1 MSEPDPH
8 KFRNAL
14 GQFATG
20 VTIVTTLDGE
30 DKPVGVTASSFNS
43 VSLDPPLVLWSL
55 AKTAKSMPAYK
66 TSGGFNVHVLASH
79 QSDLSNQFARPSDDK
94 FAGVDWAP
102 CEKGFPLLPEFAAL
116 FRCKTHFQYEGG
128 DHIIF
133 VGEVIDYQTHDF
145 PVLVFHGGRYADAKQ
160 KLSPADP
167 MEPGV
172 DLDSGQFTD
181 DFLLYLLSR
190 AHFQTSYPTR
200 KACSKLGMSEPEYFC
215 LSVLSMSEGLTEG
228 QITDRLE
235 HTGHS
240 PDADI
245 FARLYRK
252 GWVTEDSGVVHIND
266 KGRETFITLLA
277 HSKALE
283 EQLLKHFTDDE
294 LEGASRF
301 LKKLIDITGSD
312 IPELW

>member
-1 MSEPDPH
+1 MSEPNPH

-20 VTIVTTLDGE
+20 VTIVTTIDAEG
-30 DKPVGVTASSFNS
+30 KPVGVTASSFNS

-55 AKTAKSMPAYK
+55 AKTAHSMPAYQN
-66 TSGGFNVHVLASH
+66 SGGFNVHVLTSH
-79 QSDLSNQFARPSDDK
+79 QSDLSNQFARSSDDK
-94 FAGVDWAP
+94 FEGVDWSP
-102 CEKGFPLLPEFAAL
+102 CAQGFPLLAEYAAL
-116 FRCKTHFQYEGG
+116 FLCKTHFQYEGG

-133 VGEVIDYQTHDF
+133 VGEVINYQSHDL

-160 KLSPADP
+160 KAGPAEP
-167 MEPGV
+167 QEPGI
-172 DLDSGQFTD
+172 DLNSGQFSD

-200 KACSKLGMSEPEYFC
+200 KACRAIGMSEPEYIC
-215 LSVLSMSEGLTEG
+215 LSLLAMSGSLSERE
-228 QITDRLE
+228 IVNRLE
-235 HTGHS
+235 HTGHH
-240 PDADI
+240 PDAEI
-245 FARLYRK
+245 FARLLRK
-252 GWVTEDSGVVHIND
+252 GWVEPDGNNIHISDS
-266 KGRETFITLLA
+266 GRETFIKLLA

-294 LEGASRF
+294 LAGASAF

>member
-1 MSEPDPH
+1 MSEPDSH
-8 KFRNAL
+8 AFRNAL

-20 VTIVTTLDGE
+20 VTIVTTLDA
-30 DKPVGVTASSFNS
+30 KQNPVGVTASSFNS
-43 VSLDPPLVLWSL
+43 VSLDPPLILWSL
-55 AKTAKSMPAYK
+55 AKTAKSLPAYQ

-79 QSDLSNQFARPSDDK
+79 QSDLSNQFARQSDDK
-94 FAGVDWAP
+94 FEGVDWTP
-102 CEKGFPLLPEFAAL
+102 CDKDFPLLPEYAAL

-133 VGEVIDYQTHDF
+133 VGEVIDYQKHDF

-160 KLSPADP
+160 KTAPAEP
-167 MEPGV
+167 AEPGI
-172 DLDSGQFTD
+172 DLTNGQFTD

-200 KACSKLGMSEPEYFC
+200 KACQKLGMSEPEYFC
-215 LSVLSMSEGLTEG
+215 LSLLSMSGALTEDD
-228 QITDRLE
+228 ITYRLE

-245 FARLYRK
+245 FARLHRK
-252 GWVTEDSGVVHIND
+252 GWTETQDDGIHISD
-266 KGRETFITLLA
+266 AGRETFIALLA

-294 LEGASRF
+294 LEGASAF
-301 LKKLIDITGSD
+301 LKKLINITGSD

>member
-1 MSEPDPH
+1 MSEPNPH
-8 KFRNAL
+8 EFRNAL

-20 VTIVTTLDGE
+20 VTIVTTTDGE
-30 DKPVGVTASSFNS
+30 ANPVGVTASSFNS
-43 VSLDPPLVLWSL
+43 VSLDPPLILWSL
-55 AKTAKSMPAYK
+55 AKTAHSMPAYQS
-66 TSGGFNVHVLASH
+66 SGGFNVHVLASH

-94 FAGVDWAP
+94 FAGVEWSH
-102 CEKGFPLLPEFAAL
+102 CEQGFPLLPEFAAL

-133 VGEVIDYQTHDF
+133 VGEVIDYQSHDF

-160 KLSPADP
+160 KTAPAEP
-167 MEPGV
+167 MDPGV
-172 DLDSGQFTD
+172 DLDSGQFSN

-200 KACSKLGMSEPEYFC
+200 KACAKIGMSEPEYFC
-215 LSVLSMSEGLTEG
+215 LSLLAMSDTLPEDE
-228 QITDRLE
+228 IVNRLE
-235 HTGHS
+235 HTGHH
-240 PDADI
+240 PDAEI
-245 FARLYRK
+245 FARLLRK
-252 GWVTEDSGVVHIND
+252 GWIRREGDDVHISD
-266 KGRETFITLLA
+266 SGRETFIKLLA

-294 LEGASRF
+294 LAGASTF
-301 LKKLIDITGSD
+301 LKKLISITGSD

>member
-1 MSEPDPH
+1 MSEPNPH
-8 KFRNAL
+8 EFRNAL

-20 VTIVTTLDGE
+20 VTIVTTAD
-30 DKPVGVTASSFNS
+30 DQNKPVGVTASSFNS

-55 AKTAKSMPAYK
+55 AKTAHSMPAYQN
-66 TSGGFNVHVLASH
+66 SGGFNVHVLASH

-94 FAGVDWAP
+94 FAGVKWSA
-102 CEKGFPLLPEFAAL
+102 CEQGFPLLNEYAAL

-133 VGEVIDYQTHDF
+133 VGEVIDYQSHDL
-145 PVLVFHGGRYADAKQ
+145 PVLVFHGGRYAEAKQ
-160 KLSPADP
+160 KAAPAAP
-167 MEPGV
+167 HELGI
-172 DLDSGQFTD
+172 DLGSGQFSD

-200 KACSKLGMSEPEYFC
+200 KACYDLGMSEPEYFC
-215 LSVLSMSEGLTEG
+215 LSLLSMTGALTEVD
-228 QITDRLE
+228 IISRLE
-235 HTGHS
+235 HTGHH
-240 PDADI
+240 PDAEI
-245 FARLYRK
+245 FARLLRK
-252 GWVTEDSGVVHIND
+252 NWVERDAHHVQISD
-266 KGRETFITLLA
+266 EGRQTFIKLLA

-294 LEGASRF
+294 LAGASKF

>member
-1 MSEPDPH
+1 MSEPDPYE
-8 KFRNAL
+8 FRNAL

-20 VTIVTTLDGE
+20 VTIVTTMDSNGT
-30 DKPVGVTASSFNS
+30 PVGVTASSFNS

-55 AKTAKSMPAYK
+55 AKTASSMPTYK
-66 TSGGFNVHVLASH
+66 KSGGFNVHVLASH
-79 QSDLSNQFARPSDDK
+79 QSDLSNQFAQQTEDK
-94 FAGVDWAP
+94 FEDVKWSP
-102 CEKGFPLLPEFAAL
+102 CEKGFPILPEYAAL

-133 VGEVIDYQTHDF
+133 VGEVIDYQTHDV

-160 KLSPADP
+160 KLEPANP
-167 MEPGV
+167 MQPKV
-172 DLDSGQFTD
+172 DLESGQFTD
-181 DFLLYLLSR
+181 DFLLHLLSR

-200 KACSKLGMSEPEYFC
+200 KACGALGISEPEYFC
-215 LSVLSMSEGLTEG
+215 LSVLSMSEGLSED
-228 QITDRLE
+228 QITYRLE

-245 FARLYRK
+245 FARLFRK
-252 GWVTEDSGVVHIND
+252 GWVKTDSNQIHISDSG
-266 KGRETFITLLA
+266 REVFIQILV

-294 LEGASRF
+294 LDGASRF

>member
-1 MSEPDPH
+1 MSMADPH
-8 KFRNAL
+8 AFRNAL

-20 VTIVTTLDGE
+20 VTIVTTTDG
-30 DKPVGVTASSFNS
+30 KKNPVGVTASSFNS
-43 VSLDPPLVLWSL
+43 VSLDPPLILWSL
-55 AKTAKSMPAYK
+55 AKTAQSMPAYE

-79 QSDLSNQFARPSDDK
+79 QSDLSNQFARSSGNK
-94 FAGVDWAP
+94 FEGVAYESCDQ
-102 CEKGFPLLPEFAAL
+102 GFPLLPEFAAL

-133 VGEVIDYQTHDF
+133 VGEVIDYVSHDL
-145 PVLVFHGGRYADAKQ
+145 PVLVFHGGRYADAK
-160 KLSPADP
+160 KKTAPAAP
-167 MEPGV
+167 QEPGV
-172 DLDSGQFTD
+172 NLDSGQFTN

-200 KACSKLGMSEPEYFC
+200 KACTDLGMAEPEYFC
-215 LSVLSMSEGLTEG
+215 LSLLAMSDALTETE
-228 QITDRLE
+228 IVSRLE
-235 HTGHS
+235 HTGHH

-245 FARLYRK
+245 FARLRRK
-252 GWVTEDSGVVHIND
+252 GWITGPASRVGISDA
-266 KGRETFITLLA
+266 GREIFISLLA

-294 LEGASRF
+294 LEGASAF
-301 LKKLIDITGSD
+301 LKKLITITGSD

>member
-1 MSEPDPH
+1 MSEPNPH

-20 VTIVTTLDGE
+20 VTIVTTIDAEG
-30 DKPVGVTASSFNS
+30 KPVGVTASSFNS

-55 AKTAKSMPAYK
+55 AKTAHSMPAYQN
-66 TSGGFNVHVLASH
+66 SGGFNVHVLASH
-79 QSDLSNQFARPSDDK
+79 QSDLSNQFARSSDDK
-94 FAGVDWAP
+94 FEGVDWSP
-102 CEKGFPLLPEFAAL
+102 CAQGFPLLTEYAAL

-133 VGEVIDYQTHDF
+133 VGEVIDYQSHDL

-160 KLSPADP
+160 KAHPTEP
-167 MEPGV
+167 QEPGI
-172 DLDSGQFTD
+172 DLNSGQFSD

-190 AHFQTSYPTR
+190 AHFQSSYPTR
-200 KACSKLGMSEPEYFC
+200 KACRAIGMSEPEYFC
-215 LSVLSMSEGLTEG
+215 LSLLAMSGSLSESE
-228 QITDRLE
+228 IVNRLE
-235 HTGHS
+235 HTGHH
-240 PDADI
+240 PDAEI
-245 FARLYRK
+245 FARLLRK
-252 GWVTEDSGVVHIND
+252 GWVEPDGNNIHISDS
-266 KGRETFITLLA
+266 GRETFIKLLA

-294 LEGASRF
+294 LAGASAF

>member
-1 MSEPDPH
+1 MSEPNPH
-8 KFRNAL
+8 EFRNAL

-20 VTIVTTLDGE
+20 VTIVTTIDRE
-30 DKPVGVTASSFNS
+30 EKPVGVTASSFNS

-55 AKTAKSMPAYK
+55 AKTANSMPAYQN
-66 TSGGFNVHVLASH
+66 SGGFNVHVLASH
-79 QSDLSNQFARPSDDK
+79 QSDLSNQFARTSNNK
-94 FAGVDWAP
+94 FEGVGWSS
-102 CEKGFPLLPEFAAL
+102 CGQGFPLLPEYAAL

-145 PVLVFHGGRYADAKQ
+145 PVLVFHGGAYADAKQ
-160 KLSPADP
+160 KTAPAAP
-167 MEPGV
+167 HEGGV
-172 DLDSGQFTD
+172 DLNSGQFSD

-200 KACSKLGMSEPEYFC
+200 KACYDLGMSEPEYFC
-215 LSVLSMSEGLTEG
+215 LSLLAMSGSLSE
-228 QITDRLE
+228 TDIVSRLE
-235 HTGHS
+235 HTGHH
-240 PDADI
+240 PDAEI
-245 FARLYRK
+245 FARLLRK
-252 GWVTEDSGVVHIND
+252 GWVEKDKDAIYISDS
-266 KGRETFITLLA
+266 GRETFIKLLA

-294 LEGASRF
+294 LAGASAF